1 MAEMIS
7 GLNLL
12 LRERD
17 RLREALRRLHDWALA
32 QEGDCM
38 FSGDHPIAKAAA
50 ILGVQERE
58 CANCY
63 GFGTGGA
70 LCDCPGVSPVCAV
83 CGKSHFEHGS
93 YPTCAT
99 HPYTA
104 DHSCGAVGTVVAGKF
119 TGLPCPGPACVNGCV
134 RATPE

>member
-1 MAEMIS
+1 MTC
-7 GLNLL
+7 
-12 LRERD
+12 R
-17 RLREALRRLHDWALA
+17 
-32 QEGDCM
+32 
-38 FSGDHPIAKAAA
+38 
-50 ILGVQERE
+50 
-58 CANCY
+58 NCY

-70 LCDCPGVSPVCAV
+70 LCDCPGVSLVCAV

-104 DHSCGAVGTVVAGKF
+104 DSTCGAVGTVAAGKF

-134 RATPE
+134 RANGVKGIDSETDRAAMTSTTEKE